1 MTLPRPALW
10 VLLVVAVVA
19 NGLTSMST
27 LPPAVG
33 IAFGVL
39 ALVLVVLL
47 VRDYIGR
54 RGGGA
59 SPR

>member
-1 MTLPRPALW
+1 
-10 VLLVVAVVA
+10 
-19 NGLTSMST
+19 MST